1 MMDQRQTSTQ
11 TLMRDM
17 GLDLKDIERRKQ
29 LVGLGADD
37 QRRLATIR
45 PLVMEHV
52 EELTRTFFDSLAG
65 LEEARRLMTSPEMLE
80 RARTLK
86 REHLVSMVGGDYGSE
101 AVEQRL
107 KLALLYSGVGL
118 EVRAFLGAFH
128 HLLEHLGRTV
138 MARFQSAPLEGFA
151 AFTSLEK
158 IAFFDI
164 GLVVDALVFERERI
178 IRQQQEAIREL
189 STPVLQIRERLLL
202 LPLIGVIDT
211 HRARLITD
219 SLLRAIRTNR
229 ARVVVMDVT
238 GVASIDSRVANH
250 LLQTAT
256 AARLMGALVILTG
269 VSSDVA
275 QSLAA
280 LGIELTKFT
289 TVCDLQGGVEEAE
302 RVLGYR
308 VTQTGDA
315 GRLVSN
321 GHGPGPDG
329 DDLAL
334 E

>member
-1 MMDQRQTSTQ
+1 MMDQRPTSTQ
-11 TLMRDM
+11 ALMRDM
-17 GLDLKDIERRKQ
+17 GLDPKDIERRKQ
-29 LVGLGADD
+29 FVGLGPDD
-37 QRRLATIR
+37 QRRIVAIR
-45 PLVMEHV
+45 PIVTEHV
-52 EELTRTFFDSLAG
+52 EDLTRTFFDSLARF
-65 LEEARRLMTSPEMLE
+65 EEGRRLMSSPELLE

-86 REHLVSMVGGDYGSE
+86 REHLVSMVDGDYGSA

-107 KLALLYSGVGL
+107 KLALLYAGVGL

-128 HLLEHLGRTV
+128 HLLERLGRTI
-138 MARFQSAPLEGFA
+138 MERYQSSPLEGFA

-158 IAFFDI
+158 IAFFDV
-164 GLVVDALVFERERI
+164 GVVVDALVFERERT

-280 LGIELTKFT
+280 LGIELSKFT
-289 TVCDLQGGVEEAE
+289 TVGDLQGGVEEAE
-302 RVLGYR
+302 RILGYR
-308 VTQTGDA
+308 VTQTEEGERHF
-315 GRLVSN
+315 GN
-321 GHGPGPDG
+321 GHANGHDG
-329 DDLAL
+329 HDLPL